1 LLIRQQQQEQ
11 EKEED
16 STTTNNIDDEF
27 LYRNFV
33 NALKSKTTKIDYTR
47 RLRYFLRFLVGGAS
61 NNGEGT
67 STTNSN
73 DNDYSALLDPKKD
86 KKMIEADIKS
96 FLVFLREKKG
106 LSYRSATQYLN
117 AIKKFYYVS
126 SEYEFKWNLIKMYL
140 EKFGK
145 III

>member
-1 LLIRQQQQEQ
+1 MLIRQQQQQEQ
-11 EKEED
+11 EKED

-61 NNGEGT
+61 NGEGGT
-67 STTNSN
+67 STTTNSN

-140 EKFGK
+140 GNE
-145 III
+145 

>member
-1 LLIRQQQQEQ
+1 MLRQEQ
-11 EKEED
+11 EEA
-16 STTTNNIDDEF
+16 SNNNKQNEF

-33 NALKSKTTKIDYTR
+33 NAIKSKTTKSDYTR
-47 RLRYFLRFLVGGAS
+47 RLKYLIEFLGGSDQS
-61 NNGEGT
+61 N
-67 STTNSN
+67 
-73 DNDYSALLDPKKD
+73 YSILLDSKKD